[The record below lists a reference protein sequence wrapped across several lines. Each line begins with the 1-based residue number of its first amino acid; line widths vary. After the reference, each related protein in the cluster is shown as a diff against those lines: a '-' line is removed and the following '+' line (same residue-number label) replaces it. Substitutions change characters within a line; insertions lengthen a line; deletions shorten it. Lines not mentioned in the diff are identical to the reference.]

1 MGTEPE
7 APGETGGSRG
17 TRPVGPGVGG
27 DASEALRTPPQRPPT
42 SAPAQ
47 PSPCQS
53 PPPPPITLRLS
64 LLHPAACRAA
74 ANHSTPPLREPPAWS
89 LPSLPIGSRPPPRRR
104 RRRLWRKWRR
114 GKMAAP
120 GEAGGE
126 AAVAQRIDPAR
137 EPGLSPE
144 QRRFM
149 AQVELAQR
157 QRALQRRLRGRN
169 VLLALGIG
177 AVTAGICILRAGRGP
192 GEGLGGLPVRSRCA
206 P

>member
-1 MGTEPE
+1 
-7 APGETGGSRG
+7 
-17 TRPVGPGVGG
+17 
-27 DASEALRTPPQRPPT
+27 
-42 SAPAQ
+42 
-47 PSPCQS
+47 
-53 PPPPPITLRLS
+53 
-64 LLHPAACRAA
+64 
-74 ANHSTPPLREPPAWS
+74 
-89 LPSLPIGSRPPPRRR
+89 
-104 RRRLWRKWRR
+104 
-114 GKMAAP
+114 MAAP

-177 AVTAGICILRAGRGP
+177 AVTAGIYGYTFYSVSQERFLDELELEAEAARARAA
-192 GEGLGGLPVRSRCA
+192 ERERSA
-206 P
+206 AT